1 MSRELRARARAR
13 IQPDTDDE
21 SDESEDADGPAQI
34 PSTSIQDLINP
45 ADAQQFDQTFSDADA
60 ALDIEGAFDPTA
72 GAKQVIPRIAF
83 VLNFNLVYNEAQER
97 WEPDT
102 GNEGGVSGASA
113 RAAHS
118 PTTPQSVPADT
129 TVTVDL
135 TSAQFEQGVTV
146 DTASNQLEIQ
156 ESGVYLLSA
165 GITYLNVTAEGPVNT
180 IITADSTSQSVGEVF
195 VDTSRVSGTSP
206 QCTTAG
212 LVDLSAGDTVQ
223 LEAFH
228 RTGGS
233 RDLVNAGKQTRIS
246 AARVD

>member
-1 MSRELRARARAR
+1 MSRELRTRARAR
-13 IQPDTDDE
+13 IQPGESDE

-34 PSTSIQDLINP
+34 PSTWIQDLINP

-60 ALDIEGAFDPTA
+60 NLNIEGAFDPTA
-72 GAKQVIPRIAF
+72 GDKQVIPRIAF

-118 PTTPQSVPADT
+118 PTTPQSIPNRT
-129 TVTVDL
+129 PTVVNL
-135 TSAQFEQGVTV
+135 TSAQFEQGVAV
-146 DTASNQLEIQ
+146 DTANNQLEIQ

-165 GITYLNVTAEGPVNT
+165 GITYSGVTADGPVNT
-180 IITADSTSQSVGEVF
+180 LITANSTDQSVGEVF
-195 VDTSRVSGTSP
+195 VDTSRVGDTDP
-206 QCTTAG
+206 QCTTAA

-223 LEAFH
+223 LQAFQD
-228 RTGGS
+228 TGGS
-233 RDLVNAGKQTRIS
+233 RDLQNAGKQTRIS